1 MKVSI
6 STLAIFR
13 GEFAEQRC
21 SLKMKDDLS
30 FAKVAIFA
38 IPMMYLCFDKL
49 IQLVK
54 RSEVLA
60 MRLLAESTA
69 QLGI

>member
-1 MKVSI
+1 M
-6 STLAIFR
+6 
-13 GEFAEQRC
+13 
-21 SLKMKDDLS
+21 KMKDDLS

-54 RSEVLA
+54 RSEVLV